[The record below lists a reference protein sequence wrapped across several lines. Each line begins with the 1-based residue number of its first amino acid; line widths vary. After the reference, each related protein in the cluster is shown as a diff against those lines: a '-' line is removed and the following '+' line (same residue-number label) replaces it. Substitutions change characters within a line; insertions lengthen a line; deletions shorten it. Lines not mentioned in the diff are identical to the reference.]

1 MNSFTK
7 SIFSLPKKIFEKYP
21 IVLAA
26 IVIYLYYLLTSYDF
40 FSNYKEKQSFLD
52 YVLQFDSLIFLWLAI
67 AAYFQLRK
75 LKQDRLNEAIRRMEV
90 EKSLEIQKIHAKVIN
105 EITELLQDSVN
116 NPLAVISLG
125 TKEIRK
131 KFEADP
137 EIIAWLDRI
146 EAAMKRIHNT
156 IRDIQLYETQKL
168 LEETNPHFQKSNK

>member
-1 MNSFTK
+1 MSSFIK
-7 SIFSLPKKIFEKYP
+7 RSFSTSKKVLEKYQ
-21 IVLAA
+21 IVIAA
-26 IVIYLYYLLTSYDF
+26 IIIYLYYLLTSYDF
-40 FSNYKEKQSFLD
+40 FASYKEKKSFID

-67 AAYFQLRK
+67 AAYFQLKK
-75 LKQDRLNEAIRRMEV
+75 LKQDRLNEAIKRMEV
-90 EKSLEIQKIHAKVIN
+90 EKNLEIQKIHAKVIN

-137 EIIAWLDRI
+137 EIIAWLDRMDS
-146 EAAMKRIHNT
+146 AMKRIHNT

-168 LEETNPHFQKSNK
+168 LEETNPHFQESNK

>member
-1 MNSFTK
+1 MSHFFNNILSK
-7 SIFSLPKKIFEKYP
+7 IKKIFEKYP
-21 IVLAA
+21 VVVAA
-26 IVIYLYYLLTSYDF
+26 LIIYFYYLLTSYDF
-40 FSNYKEKQSFLD
+40 FANFKEKQSFLD

-75 LKQDRLNEAIRRMEV
+75 YKQDHFNEAIKR
-90 EKSLEIQKIHAKVIN
+90 LEIEKHLEVQKIHAKVIN

-146 EAAMKRIHNT
+146 DSAMKRIHNT

-168 LEETNPHFQKSNK
+168 LEETNPHIQESKK

>member
-1 MNSFTK
+1 MNSFPK
-7 SIFSLPKKIFEKYP
+7 NVFSNIKNLFEKYP
-21 IVLAA
+21 IVIAA
-26 IVIYLYYLLTSYDF
+26 LIIYLYYLLTSYNF
-40 FSNYKEKQSFLD
+40 FAHYKEKQTFLD
-52 YVLQFDSLIFLWLAI
+52 YLMQFDSLIFLWLAI

-75 LKQDRLNEAIRRMEV
+75 IKKDRISEAIKRMEV
-90 EKSLEIQKIHAKVIN
+90 EKQLEVQKIHAKVIN

-146 EAAMKRIHNT
+146 DSAMKKIHNT
-156 IRDIQLYETQKL
+156 IRDIQLYETQKI
-168 LEETNPHFQKSNK
+168 LEETNPHFQEPKK

>member
-1 MNSFTK
+1 MSSFINR
-7 SIFSLPKKIFEKYP
+7 SFSTFKKILEKYP
-21 IVLAA
+21 VVLAA
-26 IVIYLYYLLTSYDF
+26 LIIYLYYLLTSYNLF
-40 FSNYKEKQSFLD
+40 ANYKEKQTFLD
-52 YVLQFDSLIFLWLAI
+52 YVLQFDSLFFLWLAI
-67 AAYFQLRK
+67 AAYLQLRK

-90 EKSLEIQKIHAKVIN
+90 EKNLEIQKIHAKVIN

-146 EAAMKRIHNT
+146 DAAMKRIHNT
-156 IRDIQLYETQKL
+156 IRDIQLYETQKI
-168 LEETNPHFQKSNK
+168 LEETNPHFQELKK